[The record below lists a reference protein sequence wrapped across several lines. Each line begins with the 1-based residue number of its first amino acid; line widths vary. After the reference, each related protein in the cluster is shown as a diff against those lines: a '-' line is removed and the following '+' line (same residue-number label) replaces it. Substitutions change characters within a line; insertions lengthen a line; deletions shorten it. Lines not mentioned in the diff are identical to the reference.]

1 MSLEGQEG
9 TPENGRGAA
18 HARLM
23 DGVYRSQRHIYD
35 LTRKYYLLGRDR
47 LIRELK
53 PAPGQTVLEVGC
65 GTGRN
70 MILAARRYPE
80 ARFYGFDISEMML
93 ETAENK
99 VRAAGLSDRIT
110 LAQGDASD
118 FTAQALFGIEAADRV
133 FCSYTLSMIPPWRA
147 ALEQALQATAADGSF
162 HVVDFGQQER
172 LPGAARALLGRWLAL
187 FHVTAR
193 PDLRDALE
201 EAAAKAGRRLEFT
214 PLYRGYTW
222 LGAIR

>member
-1 MSLEGQEG
+1 MSAQSDGG
-9 TPENGRGAA
+9 GAA

-23 DGVYRSQRHIYD
+23 DGVYRSQRHFYD

-47 LIRELK
+47 VIRELK
-53 PAPGQTVLEVGC
+53 PEPGQRVLEVGC

-70 MILAARRYPE
+70 LIQAAKRYPQ
-80 ARFYGFDISEMML
+80 AVFYGFDISEMML
-93 ETAENK
+93 ETARKNVK
-99 VRAAGLSDRIT
+99 RAGLSDRIT

-118 FTAQALFGIEAADRV
+118 FSCQALFGFEAADRV

-147 ALEQALQATAADGSF
+147 ALAQAVKATAADGSL
-162 HVVDFGQQER
+162 HVVDFGQQEQ
-172 LPGAARALLGRWLAL
+172 LPGMARKLLGQWLAL

-193 PDLRDALE
+193 PDLRAALE
-201 EAAAKAGRRLEFT
+201 EAAAAAGRKLEFT